1 MIIFL
6 KYLLNLNEYN
16 FIFIVGK
23 RGVGLKSAIRN
34 LLIVLLL
41 LIIAAGGGIWYVW
54 NGMKPVEPSGSAV
67 TFTVQKGMGS
77 SEIADLLE
85 KNGIIRSALLFKGYL
100 KWTNEGSQF
109 KAGTYSAAPGATY
122 DNLIARLNAGDV
134 VKKETVVFTI
144 PEGYTAEQIADRLA
158 QAWGK
163 EASVFLS
170 LMDKGEGLKETEVL
184 GVPQDQ
190 DLRHRLEGYLFPETY
205 ELVKGS
211 TPQQIVEKLMDELQ
225 KKLDS
230 IPDWQ
235 TRLKERGMTLHEL
248 LTVASLV
255 EREVVVDSER
265 PLVAGVI
272 YNRLKK
278 GQKLEIDAT
287 VQYLLGR
294 QKERL
299 LYKDLEIKSPYN
311 TYRNTGL
318 PPGPIC
324 NPGLASIKAALAPE
338 ASDYYFYVT
347 KKDGTHTHLFAK
359 TYKEHLA
366 NVKKSQQGAKETSS

>member
-1 MIIFL
+1 M
-6 KYLLNLNEYN
+6 
-16 FIFIVGK
+16 
-23 RGVGLKSAIRN
+23 RN

-41 LIIAAGGGIWYVW
+41 LIAVAGAGIWYIW
-54 NGMKPVEPSGSAV
+54 NGMKPVEPSGPAV
-67 TFTVQKGMGS
+67 NITIEKGMGS
-77 SEIADLLE
+77 LEIADLLE
-85 KNGIIRSALLFKGYL
+85 SKGIIRSALLFKGYL

-122 DNLIARLNAGDV
+122 DNLITRLNAGDV

-144 PEGYTAEQIADRLA
+144 PEGYTAKQIADRLA

-163 EASVFLS
+163 DASLFLS
-170 LMDKGEGLKETEVL
+170 QIDTGAELKETDIL
-184 GVPQDQ
+184 SIPQEKDI
-190 DLRHRLEGYLFPETY
+190 RHRLEGYMFPETY
-205 ELVKGS
+205 ELVKDS
-211 TPQQIVEKLMDELQ
+211 TPQQIVEKMMEELQ
-225 KKLDS
+225 KRLDS
-230 IPDWQ
+230 ISGWQ
-235 TRLKERGMTLHEL
+235 TRLKDRGLTLHEL

-272 YNRLKK
+272 YNRLNK

-287 VQYLLGR
+287 VQYLLA
-294 QKERL
+294 QPKERL
-299 LYKDLEIKSPYN
+299 LYKDLEVESPYN

-324 NPGLASIKAALAPE
+324 SPGLASIKAALEPE
-338 ASDYYFYVT
+338 TSDYYYYVT
-347 KKDGTHTHLFAK
+347 KKDGSQAHLFAK

-366 NVKKSQQGAKETSS
+366 NIKKSQAAAK

>member
-1 MIIFL
+1 MI
-6 KYLLNLNEYN
+6 
-16 FIFIVGK
+16 
-23 RGVGLKSAIRN
+23 
-34 LLIVLLL
+34 LLL
-41 LIIAAGGGIWYVW
+41 LVVLAGAGIWYIW
-54 NGMKPVEPSGSAV
+54 NGMKPVEPSGPAV
-67 TFTVQKGMGS
+67 KITIEKGMGS

-85 KNGIIRSALLFKGYL
+85 RTGIIRSALLFKGYL

-144 PEGYTAEQIADRLA
+144 PEGYTVKQIADRLA
-158 QAWGK
+158 QTWGTD
-163 EASVFLS
+163 AALFVS
-170 LMDKGEGLKETEVL
+170 LMDTGAELRETDLL
-184 GVPQDQ
+184 GIPQDKGI
-190 DLRHRLEGYLFPETY
+190 RHRLEGYLFPETY

-211 TPQQIVEKLMDELQ
+211 TPQQIVEKMMEELE
-225 KKLDS
+225 KRLDS
-230 IPDWQ
+230 VSGWQ
-235 TRLKERGMTLHEL
+235 AKLKARGLTLHEL

-272 YNRLKK
+272 YNRLDK

-287 VQYLLGR
+287 VQYLLP
-294 QKERL
+294 QPKERL
-299 LYKDLEIKSPYN
+299 LYKDLEVKSPYN

-324 NPGLASIKAALAPE
+324 SPGLASIKAALEPE
-338 ASDYYFYVT
+338 ASDYYYYVT
-347 KKDGTHTHLFAK
+347 KKDGSHAHLFAK

-366 NVKKSQQGAKETSS
+366 NIQKSREAAQ